1 MTTLG
6 FFVPVLTSLVSSVQS
21 KLPKAAQ
28 RRGVSAT
35 VTIIAIVA
43 IIAVGGVLT
52 YVLLTSAG
60 TTTSSTYP

>member
-1 MTTLG
+1 MPALS
-6 FFVPVLTSLVSSVQS
+6 SLFYSIQS
-21 KLPKAAQ
+21 KLPRAAQ
-28 RRGVSAT
+28 RRGVSST
-35 VTIIAIVA
+35 VTIVAIVA